1 MRLRLHAEFAPAG
14 VLGVSALSFVSTDK
28 TKRTDRRKLWQVQH
42 KLRARGL
49 LCPASLWA
57 HIRAVLCMPRPAAD
71 ARARAK

>member
-42 KLRARGL
+42 LESVSGCSTNA
-49 LCPASLWA
+49 
-57 HIRAVLCMPRPAAD
+57 
-71 ARARAK
+71 